1 MKLRYLLP
9 ATIFF
14 LLSSQVQ
21 ASIDPPGK
29 FSFGVLGGTLGYGGE
44 FGYRYSDDSHWQFR
58 LGYTHIGYKKPFNV
72 EINKN
77 TKAQF
82 SPLVRMN
89 LAQIKADYHP
99 SLHSSFRIT
108 GGIAYQINPR
118 YSVLG
123 SSETGLVID
132 DINIKPED
140 LGQVEIRLKWWKL
153 TPHLGIGV
161 GRAVPRKRVGAGFEL
176 GCYYLGSPK
185 IDFWTNGLLDETTI
199 PDQIPKIEHN
209 MRNYSFLPYLL
220 VSLRVRL
227 GD

>member
-1 MKLRYLLP
+1 MNLRYLLP
-9 ATIFF
+9 IIIFF
-14 LLSSQVQ
+14 LSGLEAQ

-44 FGYRYSDDSHWQFR
+44 FGYRNSDNSHWQFR
-58 LGYTHIGYKKPFNV
+58 LGYTHIGYKKPFNIK
-72 EINKN
+72 INDD
-77 TKAQF
+77 TKAHF
-82 SPLVRMN
+82 KPLVRMN
-89 LAQIKADYHP
+89 LAQLKADYHP
-99 SLHSSFRIT
+99 SLRSSFRIT
-108 GGIAYQINPR
+108 GGIAYQIKPS

-123 SSETGLVID
+123 NSSTGLIID

-140 LGQVEIRLKWWKL
+140 LGQVELRLNWWKV

-161 GRAVPRKRVGAGFEL
+161 GRAVPRKRVGGGFEL

-185 IDFWTNGLLDETTI
+185 IDFWTDGLLDATTI